1 MRFTAARGMVIEMGY
16 QGHYEIHYS
25 YPKFHRRVFANLFDF
40 ILFAFCFFLLFLGS
54 RAAVTNMPGY
64 VSKDTAMLSLRKESG
79 LYHVDGKKSI
89 DIVSYLDQDS
99 NNYTGYAKMNLASE
113 RIEGFIAYVGEKSN
127 AENQAIVQKDYDEYR
142 LDANL
147 AFDGVPYF
155 VKNEEGT
162 IVPNPS
168 CQAKS
173 EDYFHNA
180 YAPFLDSHCQG
191 YLLTMIPGYLELVR
205 FESNMLF
212 FAEIPIA
219 FLFAGILVYL
229 VPPLFFKKG
238 RMTLGKAMYHIGLVD
253 SRLLSCSFP
262 RYLARWA
269 IFFFL
274 ELTFSL
280 VSFLIP
286 IIVSFSLMVFSK
298 QKQGLPDYLLGLY
311 EIDASQQKIYSNY
324 EEISLDGI
332 NGEKKP
338 VDFQPTYE
346 D

>member
-1 MRFTAARGMVIEMGY
+1 MVIEMGY

-25 YPKFHRRVFANLFDF
+25 SPKFHRRVFANLFDF

-64 VSKDTAMLSLRKESG
+64 VAKDEAMLTIRKESG
-79 LYHVDGKKSI
+79 LYHVDGKQSM
-89 DIVSYLDQDS
+89 DIVSYLDLDS
-99 NNYTGYAKMNLASE
+99 NNYTGYAKMKLASQK
-113 RIEGFIAYVGEKSN
+113 IDAFIAYVGEKSN
-127 AENQAIVQKDYDEYR
+127 AEDQAIVQEDYDAYR

-147 AFDGVPYF
+147 TFEGVPYF
-155 VKNEEGT
+155 TRNESWE
-162 IVPNPS
+162 IVSNPS
-168 CQAKS
+168 CQAKQ

-180 YAPFLDSHCQG
+180 YGPFLDSHCQG
-191 YLLTMIPGYLELVR
+191 YLVTMVPEYLELTR

-212 FAEIPIA
+212 FVEVPIA
-219 FLFAGILVYL
+219 FLLAGILVYL
-229 VPPLFFKKG
+229 IPLIFFKKG

-274 ELTFSL
+274 ELSLSL
-280 VSFLIP
+280 VTFLIP
-286 IIVSFSLMVFSK
+286 IFISFSLMAFSK

-311 EIDASQQKIYSNY
+311 EVDASQQKIYSSY

-332 NGEKKP
+332 DGEKKP